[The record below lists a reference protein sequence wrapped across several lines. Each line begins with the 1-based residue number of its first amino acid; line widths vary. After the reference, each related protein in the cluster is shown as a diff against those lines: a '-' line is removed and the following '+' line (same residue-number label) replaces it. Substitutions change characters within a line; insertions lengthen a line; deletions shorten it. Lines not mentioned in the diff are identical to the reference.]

1 MFKSLWTHGTVARQ
15 APLPMGFPRQE
26 HWNTLPFSSPGDL
39 SDPGIEPMSPALEAD
54 FFFYHWATWEAIYI
68 IDCYI
73 KTSLEANPKLTIEN
87 VNPIF
92 NQYIALGAIESPHSS
107 DLKLLGRQ
115 ANIKQIN
122 KFQKKTRSWFFEKIN
137 NINKP
142 LARLIR
148 KKGRGLKSINLEM
161 KKKLQL
167 TP

>member
-1 MFKSLWTHGTVARQ
+1 M
-15 APLPMGFPRQE
+15 
-26 HWNTLPFSSPGDL
+26 
-39 SDPGIEPMSPALEAD
+39 
-54 FFFYHWATWEAIYI
+54 
-68 IDCYI
+68 
-73 KTSLEANPKLTIEN
+73 EANPKLTIEN

-107 DLKLLGRQ
+107 DLKLLGQQ

-137 NINKP
+137 TIHKLIN
-142 LARLIR
+142 
-148 KKGRGLKSINLEM
+148 KKGRGLKSIKFEM

>member
-1 MFKSLWTHGTVARQ
+1 MDYSPPGSSVHGILQARILEWVAIFFSRGSFWPKDWTHVSCISRQ
-15 APLPMGFPRQE
+15 
-26 HWNTLPFSSPGDL
+26 
-39 SDPGIEPMSPALEAD
+39 I
-54 FFFYHWATWEAIYI
+54 FFFLSLSHLGSHIYNRLLYKHLI
-68 IDCYI
+68 GR
-73 KTSLEANPKLTIEN
+73 ANPKLTIEN
-87 VNPIF
+87 VKPIF
-92 NQYIALGAIESPHSS
+92 NRYMALGAKESSHSS

-137 NINKP
+137 INKP

>member
-1 MFKSLWTHGTVARQ
+1 M
-15 APLPMGFPRQE
+15 
-26 HWNTLPFSSPGDL
+26 
-39 SDPGIEPMSPALEAD
+39 
-54 FFFYHWATWEAIYI
+54 
-68 IDCYI
+68 
-73 KTSLEANPKLTIEN
+73 
-87 VNPIF
+87 
-92 NQYIALGAIESPHSS
+92 ALGVKESPHSS

-137 NINKP
+137 INKP

>member
-1 MFKSLWTHGTVARQ
+1 M
-15 APLPMGFPRQE
+15 
-26 HWNTLPFSSPGDL
+26 
-39 SDPGIEPMSPALEAD
+39 
-54 FFFYHWATWEAIYI
+54 
-68 IDCYI
+68 
-73 KTSLEANPKLTIEN
+73 EANPKLTIEN

-107 DLKLLGRQ
+107 DLKLLGQQ